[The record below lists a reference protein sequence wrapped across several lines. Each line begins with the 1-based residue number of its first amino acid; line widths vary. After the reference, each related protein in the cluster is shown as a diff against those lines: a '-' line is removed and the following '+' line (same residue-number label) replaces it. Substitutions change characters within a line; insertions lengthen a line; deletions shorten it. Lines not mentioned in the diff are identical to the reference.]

1 MALTRKFLAALGIED
16 GKIDEIIS
24 AHTDTVNGL
33 KEELDKYRDDAG
45 KYADTQKKL
54 DAANQKLSEV
64 ESGDAK
70 DKWKVKYDALKEEF
84 DGYKESISAEKTRQ
98 AKSDAYRELLKAIGI
113 SEKRIESVLK
123 VSDVESV
130 ELDDDGKI
138 KDADKLKASA
148 KTEWADF
155 IVTSHEKGA
164 DTHNPPA
171 KDDMDYDSMSD
182 SDYYKSTYEA
192 SKKRE

>member
-54 DAANQKLSEV
+54 DEANQKLSEV
-64 ESGDAK
+64 EAGDAK

-98 AKSDAYRELLKAIGI
+98 AR
-113 SEKRIESVLK
+113 KRFFFPVAAFDNEVK
-123 VSDVESV
+123 VTPSFLWS
-130 ELDDDGKI
+130 G
-138 KDADKLKASA
+138 SA
-148 KTEWADF
+148 A
-155 IVTSHEKGA
+155 GR
-164 DTHNPPA
+164 NG
-171 KDDMDYDSMSD
+171 Y
-182 SDYYKSTYEA
+182 
-192 SKKRE
+192 